1 MNFFGAGGFILS
13 ENCLQAGETPSG
25 SGKDRSLCKTDAVSK
40 DGIRKKSLTG
50 FTLIELLVVI
60 AIISILAGF
69 LLPALNEARHRGR
82 MAVCVNN
89 LRQIGN
95 ALYMYTLE
103 FNEVLPP
110 CLDYVPWRGN
120 QFCDNNDDIQYVLAG
135 YISTGRN
142 GADSSVWVCPE
153 GARYGYPHAPGMNLG
168 KFDMPDSWGYTHDI
182 TYRYNTWRTRSGSA
196 DQNPNEPKINFPA
209 KIASLKHPEEAAIM
223 WDLPDNASSGMLC
236 HKNGINCLFLDGHVD
251 FIRVVDGASVPGTLW
266 WYTDSAGGWTTN

>member
-1 MNFFGAGGFILS
+1 MKMLGRKAFTPL
-13 ENCLQAGETPSG
+13 ENRHRE
-25 SGKDRSLCKTDAVSK
+25 KNSLK
-40 DGIRKKSLTG
+40 G

-89 LRQIGN
+89 LKQIGN

-103 FNEVLPP
+103 FNEILPP

-120 QFCDNNDDIQYVLAG
+120 QFCDNNDDIQYVLAS
-135 YISTGRN
+135 YISMGGA

-153 GARYGYPHAPGMNLG
+153 GARYGYPNAPGMNLG

-196 DQNPNEPKINFPA
+196 DQNPNEPKVNFPA
-209 KIASLKHPEEAAIM
+209 KIAYLKHPEEAAIM
-223 WDLPDNASSGMLC
+223 WDLPDNVSSGMLC

-251 FIRVVDGASVPGTLW
+251 FIKVVDGASVPGTLW
-266 WYTDSAGGWTTN
+266 WYTDSAGGWVPN